1 MVTSRQTM
9 SQRSPESN
17 SSPAVRRGPKV
28 CHVVATIEGATWM
41 FEQLRE
47 LRNQYG
53 CDVTAVVS
61 GDSGKLIDKLDSEG
75 IPHFAFSF
83 GFASLQGIMKMP
95 REVLRLARFFRRQR
109 FDVVQ
114 THIFTSMLLGRVAA
128 WLADVPVR
136 LSMISGPFHLEAHTS
151 RWIDHSTQWMETMLI
166 PSCEESVRLC
176 QTMGVHKERL
186 ALIYYSVDETRFDP
200 RKVERANVRRRF
212 GWDDDT
218 PVVGMVA
225 YFYPRLPR
233 SSWVPANLS
242 GKGGKGHED
251 LINAAPLVQ
260 AQFPATKFLLLGSG
274 WGEAGEAY
282 EQELKD
288 LVRDKRL
295 ADTIVFAGYHDNVN
309 DFLPELDVAVQASLN
324 ENLGGTIEGLMMECP
339 MVVTRVGGMPD
350 AVRDGETGVLVN
362 PADPEDLARG
372 IIQQLRAPEKAR
384 AMAVAGRMLMLERF
398 TLNRTVADLA
408 ELYDRLLTGK
418 ARKPHNLVVSL
429 GRLLLALPVF
439 SYLAFRLLVVDMFVP
454 VYLPLYA
461 SRLRNLTLQA
471 FYLPVRIFYRVR
483 YFGYRAY
490 GASVRLAAGLLRKSS
505 RSKSVAAQARKR
517 RARG

>member
-1 MVTSRQTM
+1 MSQKQRGVTPFGPTNCLMFTTRQT
-9 SQRSPESN
+9 QRSSEST
-17 SSPAVRRGPKV
+17 SPPGVRRGLKV
-28 CHVVATIEGATWM
+28 CHVVATTEGATWM
-41 FEQLRE
+41 YEQLRE

-53 CDVTAVVS
+53 CDVAAVVS

-83 GFASLQGIMKMP
+83 GFASLQGVLKMP

-151 RWIDHSTQWMETMLI
+151 RWIDRSTQWMETMLI

-176 QTMGVHKERL
+176 QTMGVSRERL
-186 ALIYYSVDETRFDP
+186 ALIYYSVDETKFDP
-200 RKVERANVRRRF
+200 RKVELANLRQRF

-225 YFYPRLPR
+225 YFYPRLPK

-260 AQFPATKFLLLGSG
+260 AQFPATKFLLLGNG

-288 LVRDKRL
+288 LVRDKGL
-295 ADTIVFAGYHDNVN
+295 ADTIIFAGYQENVN
-309 DFLPELDVAVQASLN
+309 NFLPELDVAVQASLS

-362 PADPEDLARG
+362 PADAEDLARG
-372 IIQQLRAPEKAR
+372 IIQQLQAPEQAR
-384 AMAVAGRMLMLERF
+384 AMAVAGRELMLERF

-408 ELYDRLLTGK
+408 ELYDRLLTRK
-418 ARKPHNLVVSL
+418 TRKPHNLFVSF
-429 GRLLLALPVF
+429 GRLLLAFPVF
-439 SYLAFRLLVVDMFVP
+439 SYLAFRLMVVDTFVP
-454 VYLPLYA
+454 IYLPLYA
-461 SRLRNLTLQA
+461 NRFRNLALRA
-471 FYLPVRIFYRVR
+471 FYVPVRTFYRVR
-483 YFGYRAY
+483 SFGYRAY
-490 GASVRLAAGLLRKSS
+490 AARL
-505 RSKSVAAQARKR
+505 KR
-517 RARG
+517 

>member
-1 MVTSRQTM
+1 
-9 SQRSPESN
+9 
-17 SSPAVRRGPKV
+17 
-28 CHVVATIEGATWM
+28 VVATTEGATWM

-47 LRNQYG
+47 LRNQYD
-53 CDVTAVVS
+53 CDVSAIVS
-61 GDSGKLIDKLDSEG
+61 GDNGKLIDKLDSEG

-83 GFASLQGIMKMP
+83 GFASLRGILRMP

-109 FDVVQ
+109 IDVVQ

-151 RWIDHSTQWMETMLI
+151 RWIDRSTQWMETMLI
-166 PSCEESVRLC
+166 PSCEASVRLC
-176 QTMGVHKERL
+176 RTMGVSKERL

-200 RKVERANVRRRF
+200 RKVEGANLRQQF

-218 PVVGMVA
+218 PVIGMVA

-260 AQFPATKFLLLGSG
+260 AKFPEAKFLLLGSG

-282 EQELKD
+282 EQELKA
-288 LVRDKRL
+288 LVRDKQLDDR
-295 ADTIVFAGYHDNVN
+295 IVFAGYHENVN
-309 DFLPELDVAVQASLN
+309 DFLPELDVAVQASLS
-324 ENLGGTIEGLMMECP
+324 ENLGGTIEGLLMECP

-372 IIQQLRAPEKAR
+372 IIQQLHDPEKAR
-384 AMAVAGRMLMLERF
+384 AMAIAGRKLMLARF

-408 ELYDRLLTGK
+408 ELYDQLLNTRR
-418 ARKPHNLVVSL
+418 RKPHNLMVSL
-429 GRLLLALPVF
+429 ERLLVAVPVF

-454 VYLPLYA
+454 LYLPMYAIRFRGLILRALYV
-461 SRLRNLTLQA
+461 
-471 FYLPVRIFYRVR
+471 PVRIFYGVR
-483 YFGYRAY
+483 YLAYLAY
-490 GASVRLAAGLLRKSS
+490 GLIVRKAVGVLRKSILL
-505 RSKSVAAQARKR
+505 KSVVAQARKR
-517 RARG
+517 RARS